1 MTTQAHRAQ
10 GYGWRK
16 AHARAAQKH
25 ATGLTQQHTAARAE
39 GYGELQRLIDS
50 LYKNTKRVSHLDL
63 SIRAEM
69 EDLPADLLEVV
80 DLLPAG
86 TYSRSRMCDQLNSI
100 ITAHGWGYVY
110 GTVS

>member
-1 MTTQAHRAQ
+1 MATHPHKTQAPDTQQHSRAT
-10 GYGWRK
+10 RK
-16 AHARAAQKH
+16 HP
-25 ATGLTQQHTAARAE
+25 TGLTQQHAAARAE

-50 LYKNTKRVSHLDL
+50 LYKNTKQVSHLDL
-63 SIRAEM
+63 SIRAEI

-86 TYSRSRMCDQLNSI
+86 TYSRNRMCDQLNSI